1 MSSTKDLAKTLPKK
15 VPNAEHHRATLDG
28 LSRFKFAIFHTA
40 ALDAAGRQQ
49 LEDSIN
55 TGETTTARSKL
66 APQPDFSGRSLR
78 DVYNYFIHLRDQ
90 DDTIH
95 PLYFIVADQEDFS
108 HKGVVVVLLN
118 SSQDEEDIVGVG
130 RCSSVDADAWGANI
144 DIGNQDWLDLKE
156 EEAAEWGGD
165 DPYGNDGD
173 DDDVDKP
180 GASATASQDTTA
192 QSLTTLNE
200 PPKKVY
206 GWYSLVEKAV
216 PINSM
221 LEQSWLKM
229 RPGDSRFQM
238 LGNFY
243 SSSNPWNDIRAAHLQ
258 QCVSRPTIHR
268 TLILVAEHDD
278 ANGPEGMTLA
288 RLKWD
293 GDVKAVENASPALMP
308 EVEIVAKV
316 SAEKALE
323 EADRAAP

>member
-1 MSSTKDLAKTLPKK
+1 MSSTKDIARTLPKK
-15 VPNAEHHRATLDG
+15 APNAEHHRATLDG
-28 LSRFKFAIFHTA
+28 LSRTKFAIFYTP
-40 ALDAAGRQQ
+40 ALDVSARQQ
-49 LEDSIN
+49 LEESIN
-55 TGETTTARSKL
+55 TEETSTGRSKL

-78 DVYNYFIHLRDQ
+78 DVYDCFIHLRDQ

-108 HKGVVVVLLN
+108 RNGVVVVLLN

-130 RCSSVDADAWGANI
+130 RCSNVEADSWGANI

-156 EEAAEWGGD
+156 QEAAEWGGD
-165 DPYGNDGD
+165 DPYGNDDDNDGD
-173 DDDVDKP
+173 KLGV
-180 GASATASQDTTA
+180 GATTSQGTTV
-192 QSLTTLNE
+192 QSPTTLTE
-200 PPKKVY
+200 PRKKVY
-206 GWYSLVEKAV
+206 GWYSLVERAV

-221 LEQSWLKM
+221 LEPSWLNM
-229 RPGDSRFQM
+229 RSGDSRFQM

-243 SSSNPWNDIRAAHLQ
+243 SSNKPWEDIRAAHPQ
-258 QCVSRPTIHR
+258 QCVFRPSVHR

-278 ANGPEGMTLA
+278 ANRPEGMTLA

-293 GDVKAVENASPALMP
+293 GDIEVVEDASPLLMP

-323 EADRAAP
+323 EADRAAQ